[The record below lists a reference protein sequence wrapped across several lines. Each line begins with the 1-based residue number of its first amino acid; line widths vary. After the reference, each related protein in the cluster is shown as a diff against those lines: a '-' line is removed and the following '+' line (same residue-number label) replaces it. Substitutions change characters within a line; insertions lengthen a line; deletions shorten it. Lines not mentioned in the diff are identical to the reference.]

1 MANGFNL
8 EMSKI
13 SELDKKFR
21 MVIGGVLIAG
31 VVLGLNN
38 LFFLLVGCL
47 LVASGYVGKCAL
59 LKFLNK

>member
-21 MVIGGVLIAG
+21 MVVGGVLIAG
-31 VVLGLNN
+31 VVLSLND
-38 LFFLLVGCL
+38 LFFLLVGGL
-47 LVASGYVGKCAL
+47 LVASGYIGKCAL
-59 LKFLNK
+59 VKFLNK